1 MKKLLIPLF
10 SLFFLYSPSVFADDI
25 SDFQIEGISI
35 GDSLLDYMTKDE
47 ILEGIERTKN
57 LYLYLNEPNKY
68 SAVYLT
74 GEFLNYDY
82 LGVFVKNNSGNAYV
96 TNKNTKYTIVGI
108 VGDRTYIEDFD
119 KCLKKRDEI
128 AEIFSNMLPNAEK
141 SEAGTIKHN
150 ADSSGNSII
159 DQITFWVKSG
169 NLSVYCDNF
178 EETFRI
184 KNNYPEGLSIVLRSV
199 ELNDWLNDSK

>member
-1 MKKLLIPLF
+1 MKKLLILLF
-10 SLFFLYSPSVFADDI
+10 SFFLLISPSVFADDI
-25 SDFQIEGISI
+25 SDLEIEGISI

-128 AEIFSNMLPNAEK
+128 AEIFSNMLPNVEK
-141 SEAGTIKHN
+141 VEENRKHP
-150 ADSSGNSII
+150 ADSSGNSIFN
-159 DQITFWVKSG
+159 QFTFDIKGGS
-169 NLSVYCDNF
+169 LSVYCDNF

>member
-1 MKKLLIPLF
+1 MKRLLILLF
-10 SLFFLYSPSVFADDI
+10 SIFFLSSPSVFADDI
-25 SDFQIEGISI
+25 SDLEIEGISI

-128 AEIFSNMLPNAEK
+128 AEIFSNMLPNVEK
-141 SEAGTIKHN
+141 VEENRKHP
-150 ADSSGNSII
+150 ADSSGNSIFN
-159 DQITFWVKSG
+159 QFTFDIKGGS
-169 NLSVYCDNF
+169 LSVYCDNF